1 MMENLETLATLS
13 TQDRTKSNQT
23 IDHLTYECLT
33 HNIEE
38 KLQESTKNCPIPK
51 ILISFWITL
60 YLIEYL
66 QSSNGII
73 ILYDVTR
80 DVRTL
85 NHN

>member
-80 DVRTL
+80 DVRTF

>member
-38 KLQESTKNCPIPK
+38 KLQESNKNCPIPK
-51 ILISFWITL
+51 ILISFLDNTL
-60 YLIEYL
+60 F
-66 QSSNGII
+66 
-73 ILYDVTR
+73 D
-80 DVRTL
+80 
-85 NHN
+85 